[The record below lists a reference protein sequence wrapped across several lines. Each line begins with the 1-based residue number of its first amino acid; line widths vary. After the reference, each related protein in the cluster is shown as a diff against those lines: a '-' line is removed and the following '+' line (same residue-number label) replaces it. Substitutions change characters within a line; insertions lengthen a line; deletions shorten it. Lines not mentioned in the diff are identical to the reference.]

1 MNQNQ
6 TENIGNAQ
14 EEWIE
19 VTDQVIPNTGIGSIK
34 PLRAPLVMT
43 GNRFPKSIMKALGLP
58 GLVQEFHLHV
68 KKHEIVEIECRY
80 IPFVQDEERSE

>member
-1 MNQNQ
+1 MSD
-6 TENIGNAQ
+6 ELRD
-14 EEWIE
+14 EDFVE
-19 VTDQVIPNTGIGSIK
+19 VPNEVNTGVGSIRPQGPK
-34 PLRAPLVMT
+34 LMT

-80 IPFVQDEERSE
+80 IPFLPEDGQ

>member
-6 TENIGNAQ
+6 HENTGNDQ
-14 EEWIE
+14 EEWVE
-19 VTDQVIPNTGIGSIK
+19 VTDQVIPHTGIGSIT
-34 PLRAPLVMT
+34 PLRAPRVMT

-80 IPFVQDEERSE
+80 IPFVPDEESSD